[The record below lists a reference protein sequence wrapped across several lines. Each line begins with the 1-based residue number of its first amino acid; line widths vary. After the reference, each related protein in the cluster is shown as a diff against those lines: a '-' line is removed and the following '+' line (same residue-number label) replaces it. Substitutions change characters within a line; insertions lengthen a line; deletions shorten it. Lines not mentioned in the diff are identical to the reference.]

1 MSYDRFLST
10 YRKLRREHRNNPDA
24 LVLIDRFGLEVAQL
38 RILDEESAA
47 IEANMVIEL
56 ARRGSQGCG

>member
-24 LVLIDRFGLEVAQL
+24 LVLIDRFGLEAAQL

-47 IEANMVIEL
+47 IEANMVIE
-56 ARRGSQGCG
+56 